1 MVGASFRGMPA
12 SCSDIS
18 ATTAADHATALVT
31 HLQLG
36 ERETTTRTHATVV
49 LEGRAMDNWPQLVDW
64 ARSDFGDLRN
74 ASIATALLAASL

>member
-1 MVGASFRGMPA
+1 MVGASLRGMPA

-18 ATTAADHATALVT
+18 AATAADHATALVA

-36 ERETTTRTHATVV
+36 EREATTRTHAAVV
-49 LEGRAMDNWPQLVDW
+49 LEGRAANDRPQLVDW
-64 ARSDFGDLRN
+64 ARSDLGDLLN